1 MPQYPD
7 LQNQVRIHFERK
19 PPYSDEYFLKK
30 NGEEYKVEYE
40 LKVEK
45 PKVKPIVEKNDVE
58 SETIDEKN
66 KINDIQNNTGLKT
79 EDLLDITV
87 KFLKFVPDFSKKSEK
102 EQMLIIADV
111 INGKYD
117 NILFGTGRTETKQS
131 DQLSKKLDAYKQ

>member
-7 LQNQVRIHFERK
+7 LQTQIKIHFERK
-19 PPYSDEYFLKK
+19 PPYSEEYFLKK

-45 PKVKPIVEKNDVE
+45 PKIKAVVEKNEVE
-58 SETIDEKN
+58 DETIDDKN
-66 KINDIQNNTGLKT
+66 KINEMQETTGLNT
-79 EDLLDITV
+79 EDLLEITV

-102 EQMLIIADV
+102 EQVLIIADV

-117 NILFGTGRTETKQS
+117 NILFGSGQTETKQS
-131 DQLSKKLDAYKQ
+131 DQISKKLSAYKQ